1 MLYNDDN
8 SLDKAPLRA
17 VLRNAFNAASLL
29 LVSGD
34 EDMACA
40 ACLRCKGL
48 DLAFELT
55 EIDLCHGR

>member
-34 EDMACA
+34 EDIACA
-40 ACLRCKGL
+40 ACLWCKGF
-48 DLAFELT
+48 DLAFQFA
-55 EIDLCHGR
+55 EIDC